1 MNGAGR
7 GRVNSKVVMSR
18 LTELFP
24 EGLSRPAG
32 AGWPDTL
39 RAAPAGGA
47 VYLITTGD
55 GRPVQLAGTQQLRSA
70 LRARLTRPDEQASR
84 RAKLDDVASSVWW
97 SRSGSPFETA
107 YQFHLLARTLYPES
121 YGDLC
126 AVAPCWFARACADD
140 HLPRFVATD
149 RIGGEPGDAIGPFAT
164 RSSCTQFI
172 DAIQDLFDL
181 CRYDDILQQTP
192 HGTPCVYAE
201 MNRCAVPC
209 DGTQPLGEYRKTV
222 RQAVELA
229 TGRGQSTIDA
239 WRMQMSAAASGQCY
253 EQAAAFKRR
262 LDSVGSLFP
271 RGGKFA
277 RDAADFRYL
286 IVQRADIR
294 HHARP
299 FFARRTGVL
308 RGEAVPIDALEQE
321 LAGWRRTLDEPTGD
335 QDADW
340 TLTSEQASLVTQFL
354 EKRDRAAG
362 LFLHRSELGD
372 DAALCGAIRAALSKR
387 PRDAAS
393 G

>member
-1 MNGAGR
+1 
-7 GRVNSKVVMSR
+7 MSR
-18 LTELFP
+18 LHELFP

-32 AGWPDTL
+32 ASWPDML

-47 VYLITTGD
+47 VYLITTSD
-55 GRPVQLAGTQQLRSA
+55 GRLVQLAGTQQLRSA

-84 RAKLDDVASSVWW
+84 RAKLDDVSSSVWW
-97 SRSGSPFETA
+97 VRSGSPFETA
-107 YQFHLLARTLYPES
+107 YQFHLLARTLYPQS
-121 YGDLC
+121 YRELC
-126 AVAPCWFARACADD
+126 AIAPCWFARACPDD
-140 HLPRFVATD
+140 HLPRFAASD
-149 RIGGEPGDAIGPFAT
+149 RIGGERGDAIGPFAT
-164 RSSCTQFI
+164 RAACTGFI
-172 DAIQDLFDL
+172 DAVEDVFDL
-181 CRYDDILQQTP
+181 CRYYDILQQTP

-209 DGTQPLGEYRKTV
+209 DGTQPLGEYRKVV
-222 RQAVELA
+222 REAVELA
-229 TGRGQSTIDA
+229 TGRGQATIDS
-239 WRMQMSAAASGQCY
+239 WRAQMSAAAAGQHY

-286 IVQRADIR
+286 IVQRAHIR

-299 FFARRTGVL
+299 FFARRAGVL

-335 QDADW
+335 HDVDW
-340 TLTSEQASLVTQFL
+340 TLASEQASLVTQFL

-362 LFLHRSELGD
+362 AFLHRSELGD
-372 DAALCGAIRAALSKR
+372 DAAMASAIRAALSKR
-387 PRDAAS
+387 PRDPAS